1 MTSWCVSTSATSRA
15 KPPQLDDKPAPE
27 RCVCVRKRSADD
39 YNGFDVIG
47 GCATGHFVHR
57 VAPSGP
63 ASGAAGLQPGDHV
76 LELNGVN
83 FRRLTSEQ
91 AAAEVSRP
99 CDKLTLRVQYC
110 VTRYQAVLSQ
120 HHCDALYVRC
130 LWDYAAEKDG
140 DLSFKKV
147 RHAKRAA
154 SRFILN

>member
-1 MTSWCVSTSATSRA
+1 MFIRLQSPLLAHQSIVLVRA
-15 KPPQLDDKPAPE
+15 P
-27 RCVCVRKRSADD
+27 RIFSYDD
-39 YNGFDVIG
+39 YNGFDIIG

-91 AAAEVSRP
+91 AAAECARA
-99 CDKLTLRVQYC
+99 CERLTLRVQYN
-110 VTRYQAVLSQ
+110 VMRYQQMMTQ

-130 LWDYAAEKDG
+130 LWDYSAEKDG
-140 DLSFKKV
+140 ELSFKKV
-147 RHAKRAA
+147 RGI
-154 SRFILN
+154 SLV